1 MNASSI
7 SKRKKSVFCSY
18 LNGRYNSS
26 FSISNSMLN
35 KNRNHG
41 IISYSNGVP
50 YVNMVWVCGMELP
63 TLGHVL
69 SSVSTQAGIVDSV
82 IMVIYLLF

>member
-1 MNASSI
+1 MNKSSI
-7 SKRKKSVFCSY
+7 SKSKKSVFCSY

-50 YVNMVWVCGMELP
+50 YVNMVC
-63 TLGHVL
+63 
-69 SSVSTQAGIVDSV
+69 
-82 IMVIYLLF
+82 

>member
-26 FSISNSMLN
+26 FDSPNSMMD
-35 KNRNHG
+35 KNRNNG

-50 YVNMVWVCGMELP
+50 YVNMVWVNRHMN
-63 TLGHVL
+63 
-69 SSVSTQAGIVDSV
+69 SSLAEYNPNKEV
-82 IMVIYLLF
+82 

>member
-1 MNASSI
+1 MNKSSI
-7 SKRKKSVFCSY
+7 SKSKKSVFCSY

-26 FSISNSMLN
+26 FDSSNSMLN

-50 YVNMVWVCGMELP
+50 YVNMVWVNRHLNNSDIITEYNP
-63 TLGHVL
+63 NKE
-69 SSVSTQAGIVDSV
+69 I
-82 IMVIYLLF
+82 